1 VTGRAARRAGQPGR
15 PGQPGGQGRPAAAAL
30 RSPALARLRD
40 IAAAGLLAALII
52 AWAAIPAAGA
62 RPGTRITVIVAIIS
76 AIASLGRLATADTE
90 LGGHAFDTLPVRV
103 ATQVVLLT
111 RMLPWSE
118 ILIVAVLVLEALHH
132 AGAWHAG
139 VLGVA
144 VLAYLFAVHLAE
156 SGTRPRALAPQLPVL
171 AAGLGLLVLA
181 VAAAA
186 LPQLTGGP
194 GELLRVLAV
203 AAAVVAAGLAL
214 PVIRR

>member
-1 VTGRAARRAGQPGR
+1 MTG
-15 PGQPGGQGRPAAAAL
+15 
-30 RSPALARLRD
+30 RLRD
-40 IAAAGLLAALII
+40 TLVSGLLAALII
-52 AWAAIPAAGA
+52 AWAAIPASGGRA
-62 RPGTRITVIVAIIS
+62 GTRITIIVAVI
-76 AIASLGRLATADTE
+76 AGVASLGRLAAAE
-90 LGGHAFDTLPVRV
+90 AQIGGHAFDTLPVRAAAQAV
-103 ATQVVLLT
+103 ALT

-118 ILIVAVLVLEALHH
+118 VLILAVLVLEALHH

-156 SGTRPRALAPQLPVL
+156 SGTRLRALAPQLPVL
-171 AAGLGLLVLA
+171 GAGLGLLVLA

-186 LPQLTGGP
+186 LPQLTGRP

>member
-1 VTGRAARRAGQPGR
+1 MTGPADRPAGQPG
-15 PGQPGGQGRPAAAAL
+15 G
-30 RSPALARLRD
+30 PALLSGTARDRLRGT
-40 IAAAGLLAALII
+40 AAAGLLAAVLI

-62 RPGTRITVIVAIIS
+62 RPGTRITVIIAVLS
-76 AIASLGRLATADTE
+76 AVASLGQLATADLTV
-90 LGGHAFDTLPVRV
+90 GGQAFDSLPVRI
-103 ATQVVLLT
+103 AAQLVLLT

-132 AGAWHAG
+132 ARPWHTG

-144 VLAYLFAVHLAE
+144 VLAYLLAVHLTE
-156 SGTRPRALAPQLPVL
+156 SGARPRILAGQRPVL

-186 LPQLTGGP
+186 LPQPGGRP